1 MMELQE
7 INAIPCATIAAAN
20 SLRIYLN
27 QETCVPETFVIDI
40 ATDPQKH
47 PAGALTIPVYLPP
60 ENNFHSAAH
69 YELLDILHKD
79 PFCAVEFYNLTLHKS
94 KAGNIYGSA
103 QSFCIAELWK
113 LKEVL

>member
-1 MMELQE
+1 MIQLVE
-7 INAIPCATIAAAN
+7 INAIQSDIIAAAN
-20 SLRIYLN
+20 SVRIYLN

-40 ATDPQKH
+40 ATDPQRH
-47 PAGALTIPVYLPP
+47 PSGALTIPVYLPP
-60 ENNFHSAAH
+60 EHNFHSAAH

-79 PFCAVEFYNLTLHKS
+79 PFCAVEFTNLSLHKS

-113 LKEVL
+113 IREVL